1 MNMKER
7 EEKRMKTL
15 AALLALVMLFGCC
28 SALAE
33 DAPVGNTILYQGH
46 GSLRVTTA
54 EGKVIY
60 IDPYAGDGYDA
71 PADLIL
77 VTHGHPDHNA
87 VNLIQTKNPDCV
99 TITYQEALVNGEYKL
114 FDLGFVQVEAVQA
127 GNNPNHDINVCVGFV
142 LTFTD
147 GKTIYVTGDTS
158 TTDQMAELAERKL
171 DYAFF
176 CCDGRFNMN
185 VEEASACAAL
195 VGARFSIPYH
205 TAPGAL
211 FSADVAEAFQAEGKL
226 VVAAGEEFFME

>member
-1 MNMKER
+1 MK
-7 EEKRMKTL
+7 KL
-15 AALLALVMLFGCC
+15 AALLALMMLILCC

-33 DAPVGNTILYQGH
+33 DAPQGNKILYQGH

-99 TITYQEALVNGEYKL
+99 TITYQEALVNGEYKQ

-147 GKTIYVTGDTS
+147 GKTLYVTGDTS
-158 TTDQMAELAERKL
+158 TTEQMAELAERKL

-195 VGARFSIPYH
+195 VAARFSIPYH
-205 TAPGAL
+205 TAPGTL

-226 VVAAGEEFFME
+226 VVQAGEEFVME